1 MILQRITDFILR
13 GRVQAMGAAFGLAF
27 IPLFGTF
34 SIIIAA
40 FVTLRKGIQ
49 EGALV
54 LVAATLPVLLVYSG
68 MPLDSQPLD
77 AVNALDVVIMITL
90 INVLTWLFACVLRK
104 FTSWSWV
111 LQLAG
116 FLGVVAVIGLHIMY
130 PHMQNWWHDWLT
142 DYFTTAQQSIKVD
155 NVAAAKSVVTSMVS
169 GIQPYATGFFAAVL
183 CFYAMLELLLAR
195 WWQDK
200 IYNPGGLRKEL
211 TSIRM
216 SYAASTIFIAGVVA
230 SLLGNKIAIDFMP
243 ILYALFIF
251 AGLSLVHYIAQTL
264 QKGWLMLL
272 LVYTV
277 LTLIPVSALLIAA
290 LALVDSAFDI
300 RTRMR
305 LKEI

>member
-1 MILQRITDFILR
+1 
-13 GRVQAMGAAFGLAF
+13 
-27 IPLFGTF
+27 
-34 SIIIAA
+34 
-40 FVTLRKGIQ
+40 
-49 EGALV
+49 
-54 LVAATLPVLLVYSG
+54 
-68 MPLDSQPLD
+68 
-77 AVNALDVVIMITL
+77 
-90 INVLTWLFACVLRK
+90 
-104 FTSWSWV
+104 
-111 LQLAG
+111 
-116 FLGVVAVIGLHIMY
+116 
-130 PHMQNWWHDWLT
+130 
-142 DYFTTAQQSIKVD
+142 
-155 NVAAAKSVVTSMVS
+155 MVS